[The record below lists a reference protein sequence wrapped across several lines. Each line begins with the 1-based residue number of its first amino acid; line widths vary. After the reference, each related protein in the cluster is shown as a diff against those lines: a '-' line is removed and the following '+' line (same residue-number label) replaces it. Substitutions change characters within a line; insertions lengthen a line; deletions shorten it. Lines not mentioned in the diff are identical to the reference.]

1 MGTTHGNRHDA
12 GAQQARTDQPEPRAT
27 LPAGGEQGARRPD
40 ESESDDLNRWLR
52 HLDACESGPWTTGF
66 QLLTD
71 AGVHLPEPESLDDEA
86 LTSKLWEVI
95 RELAKMRVFLSE
107 TDHLSDRQLY
117 TRLWG
122 RMLREDVPLV
132 PMPADAA
139 SHLSVLGGWSNE
151 DNSVYLKYYA
161 DEEWRDRWR
170 VEFPRDIIPAH
181 EDPPFDRDR
190 HLPQPD

>member
-1 MGTTHGNRHDA
+1 MAKKHGNRYDA
-12 GAQQARTDQPEPRAT
+12 GAHQARTGQPEPRAT
-27 LPAGGEQGARRPD
+27 LPAGGEQGARKPGEA
-40 ESESDDLNRWLR
+40 ESENMDRWFR
-52 HLDACESGPWTTGF
+52 HLDACESGPWTTEF

-95 RELAKMRVFLSE
+95 RELATMRVFLSE

-132 PMPADAA
+132 PLSPGSA
-139 SHLSVLGGWSNE
+139 SHLRAIGTSDE
-151 DNSVYLKYYA
+151 DNNLYLKYYA